1 MNFRQ
6 EFLKK
11 YGRDLE
17 SILPNG
23 DDEQNKVERFA
34 REQIEMLE
42 TYCQSMNISFSYDNL
57 SQIKKDVFDAIV
69 IDQMAWVLS
78 TDNYSLISGLD
89 IATGVTIPLEELEKR
104 YVSPTAQMKLKAK
117 GFCFRGFY

>member
-6 EFLKK
+6 EFLNK

-23 DDEQNKVERFA
+23 DDEQNKVNRFA
-34 REQIEMLE
+34 KEQIEMLE

-57 SQIKKDVFDAIV
+57 SQTKKDVFDAIV

-104 YVSPTAQMKLKAK
+104 YVSPTVQMKLKAK

>member
-11 YGRDLE
+11 YDRDLE

-23 DDEQNKVERFA
+23 DDEQNKVERFV
-34 REQIEMLE
+34 RRQIETLE